1 MEQIL
6 QGPCRI
12 HQQSLNDKQMK
23 KILIS
28 LTAFCLLGLCAGAQ
42 NSWWLFPGKKK
53 AQKKSQADTTA
64 VVKIDSVITSEDMIV
79 AADTL
84 DSDELWLNAFSDEL
98 NVSLILPLK
107 ASDEKPSSNFLEM
120 YSGALMAVR
129 DLGRSGIRVNLRV
142 YDSAAPGFSLD
153 GDLVSG
159 QDVVI
164 GPVEYD
170 GLQTLSAQLGRGRAI
185 VSPLEPKAASLTAD
199 GKLIQS
205 PVPWTRQIDEMVD
218 WLIEETMAGDEVV
231 VIRDVSVQ
239 GNGEQSAY
247 LISRLQQAGVMFRS
261 ISSAEELSQKPLGKY
276 RLMIASDNDAFITKA
291 VRGIGIA
298 STIQDN
304 IVLYSSSR
312 VRNCVGPDVFDLYT
326 ANTRLCASYFIDYED
341 PAVKEFIIAYRSLMQ
356 SEPGSFAF
364 QGYDTVRYYVAASA
378 RFGRRWARRLPE
390 YSHKGLQS
398 DFRFDYDVAD
408 GKQNIAVRRIVY
420 RPDLT
425 VSLL

>member
-64 VVKIDSVITSEDMIV
+64 VVKIDSVITSEDLIV

-129 DLGRSGIRVNLRV
+129 DLGRSGLRVNLRV

-164 GPVEYD
+164 GPVEYE

>member
-64 VVKIDSVITSEDMIV
+64 VVKIDSVITSEDLIV

-107 ASDEKPSSNFLEM
+107 AADEKPSSNFLEM

-164 GPVEYD
+164 GPVEYE

-341 PAVKEFIIAYRSLMQ
+341 PAVKDFIIAYRSLMQ

>member
-64 VVKIDSVITSEDMIV
+64 VVKIDSVITSEDLIV

-164 GPVEYD
+164 GPVEYE

-341 PAVKEFIIAYRSLMQ
+341 PAVKDFIIAYRSLMQ

>member
-1 MEQIL
+1 
-6 QGPCRI
+6 
-12 HQQSLNDKQMK
+12 MK

-164 GPVEYD
+164 GPVEYE

>member
-107 ASDEKPSSNFLEM
+107 AADEKPSSNFLEM

-164 GPVEYD
+164 GPVEYE

>member
-64 VVKIDSVITSEDMIV
+64 VVKIDSVITSEDLIV

-107 ASDEKPSSNFLEM
+107 AADEKPSSNFLEM

>member
-1 MEQIL
+1 
-6 QGPCRI
+6 
-12 HQQSLNDKQMK
+12 MK

-64 VVKIDSVITSEDMIV
+64 VVKIDSVITSEDLIV

-164 GPVEYD
+164 GPVEYE

-341 PAVKEFIIAYRSLMQ
+341 PAVKDFIIAYRSLMQ

>member
-64 VVKIDSVITSEDMIV
+64 VVKIDSVITSEDLIV

-164 GPVEYD
+164 GPVEYE

-239 GNGEQSAY
+239 GNGEQSSY

-341 PAVKEFIIAYRSLMQ
+341 PAVKDFIIAYRSLMQ

>member
-64 VVKIDSVITSEDMIV
+64 VVKIDSVITSEDLIV

>member
-6 QGPCRI
+6 QGPCGI
-12 HQQSLNDKQMK
+12 HQQSLKDKQMK

-64 VVKIDSVITSEDMIV
+64 VVKIDSVITSKDLIV

-164 GPVEYD
+164 GPVEYE

-199 GKLIQS
+199 GRLIQS

-341 PAVKEFIIAYRSLMQ
+341 PAVKDFIIAYRSLMQ

>member
-1 MEQIL
+1 
-6 QGPCRI
+6 
-12 HQQSLNDKQMK
+12 MK

-64 VVKIDSVITSEDMIV
+64 VVKIDSVITSEDLIV

>member
-64 VVKIDSVITSEDMIV
+64 VVKIDSVITSEDLIV

-164 GPVEYD
+164 GPVEYE

-199 GKLIQS
+199 GRLIQS

>member
-1 MEQIL
+1 
-6 QGPCRI
+6 
-12 HQQSLNDKQMK
+12 MK

-64 VVKIDSVITSEDMIV
+64 VVKIDSVITSEDLIV

-164 GPVEYD
+164 GPVEYE

>member
-53 AQKKSQADTTA
+53 AQADTTA
-64 VVKIDSVITSEDMIV
+64 VVKIDSVITSEDLIV

-107 ASDEKPSSNFLEM
+107 AADEKPSSNFLEM

-164 GPVEYD
+164 GPVEYE

>member
-64 VVKIDSVITSEDMIV
+64 VVKIDSVITSEDLIV

-129 DLGRSGIRVNLRV
+129 DLGRSGIRVNFRV

-164 GPVEYD
+164 GPVEYE

-341 PAVKEFIIAYRSLMQ
+341 PAVKDFIIAYRSLMQ

>member
-164 GPVEYD
+164 GPVEYE

>member
-64 VVKIDSVITSEDMIV
+64 VVKIDSVITSEDLIV

-164 GPVEYD
+164 GPVEYE

-341 PAVKEFIIAYRSLMQ
+341 PAVKDFIIAYRSLMQ

-364 QGYDTVRYYVAASA
+364 QGYDTVHYYVAASA

>member
-1 MEQIL
+1 
-6 QGPCRI
+6 
-12 HQQSLNDKQMK
+12 MK

-107 ASDEKPSSNFLEM
+107 AADEKPSSNFLEM

-164 GPVEYD
+164 GPVEYE

>member
-64 VVKIDSVITSEDMIV
+64 VVKIDSVITSEDLIV

-164 GPVEYD
+164 GPVEYE

-199 GKLIQS
+199 GRLIQS

-276 RLMIASDNDAFITKA
+276 RLMIASDNDSFITKA

>member
-64 VVKIDSVITSEDMIV
+64 VVKIDSVITSEDLIV

-164 GPVEYD
+164 GPVEYE

-205 PVPWTRQIDEMVD
+205 PVPWTRQIDDMVD

>member
-1 MEQIL
+1 
-6 QGPCRI
+6 
-12 HQQSLNDKQMK
+12 MK

-164 GPVEYD
+164 GPVEYE

-199 GKLIQS
+199 GRLIQS

>member
-64 VVKIDSVITSEDMIV
+64 VVKIDSVITSEDLIV

-341 PAVKEFIIAYRSLMQ
+341 PAVKDFIIAYRSLMQ

>member
-164 GPVEYD
+164 GPVEYE

-199 GKLIQS
+199 GRLIQS

-341 PAVKEFIIAYRSLMQ
+341 PAVKDFIIAYRSLMQ

>member
-64 VVKIDSVITSEDMIV
+64 VVKIDSVITSEDLIV

-164 GPVEYD
+164 GPVEYE

-199 GKLIQS
+199 GRLIQS

-341 PAVKEFIIAYRSLMQ
+341 PAVKDFIIAYRSLMQ

>member
-64 VVKIDSVITSEDMIV
+64 FVKIDSVITSEDLIV

-164 GPVEYD
+164 GPVEYE

-185 VSPLEPKAASLTAD
+185 VSPLEPKAAGLTVD
-199 GKLIQS
+199 GRLIQS

-341 PAVKEFIIAYRSLMQ
+341 PAVKDFIIAYRSLMQ

>member
-64 VVKIDSVITSEDMIV
+64 VVKIDSVITSEDLIV

-107 ASDEKPSSNFLEM
+107 AADEKPSSNFLEM

-164 GPVEYD
+164 GPVEYE

>member
-64 VVKIDSVITSEDMIV
+64 VVKIDSVITSEDLIV

-164 GPVEYD
+164 GPVEYE